1 VTVIERLGVQHGTQF
16 HLTRGAGSHHCQAL
30 VLDSPVVQYFAS
42 QAEECDLLPVGECDN
57 HSEVCVEHSTQFH
70 LTRGV
75 GSHHCQALVLDSPV
89 VQYFASQAEE
99 CDLFPVGKIAW

>member
-1 VTVIERLGVQHGTQF
+1 
-16 HLTRGAGSHHCQAL
+16 
-30 VLDSPVVQYFAS
+30 VVQYFAS
-42 QAEECDLLPVGECDN
+42 QAEECDLFPVGECDIIEGLGVQ
-57 HSEVCVEHSTQFH
+57 HGTQFH